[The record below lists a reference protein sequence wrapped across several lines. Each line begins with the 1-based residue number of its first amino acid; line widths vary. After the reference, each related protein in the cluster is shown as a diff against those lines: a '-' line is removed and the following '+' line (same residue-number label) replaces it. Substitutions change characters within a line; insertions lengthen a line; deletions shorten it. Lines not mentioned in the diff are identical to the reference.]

1 MPNFSLD
8 DRVFETAAQRFP
20 TPFYLYDEH
29 GIRQAARELNTA
41 FRWNE
46 GFREYYAVKAL
57 PNPAV
62 LRALMEEGCGLDC
75 SSLPELILAQRLGAK
90 DGDIMFSANAMPGSE
105 LAFARRLG
113 AVINLDDSSDVD
125 LLAHNGGVPELVS
138 VRVNPGRDLNKH
150 NGIMGNPEDAK
161 FGWMPSQIPE
171 GLERLKEMG
180 AERFALHAMTVSNT
194 LHEEYF
200 ASSAAWLFR
209 LGLEL
214 ESGSGLKLDFVNL
227 SGGLG
232 IPYRPRERP
241 VDLPRVSSLVR
252 EEYQKAFGA
261 RRDVAL
267 KTELGRLITGP
278 FGWLVTRA
286 IHRKETYR
294 TYIGLDAS
302 ASNLMRPAMYR
313 AYHHVSVCGKRASPE
328 EEVVDLT
335 GALCENNDKFAV
347 QRALPRIDPG
357 DLLLIH
363 DAGAHGHAM
372 GYQYNGRLR
381 CAEVLYTKKGDFRLI
396 RRAETPE
403 DYFRTLV
410 EA

>member
-1 MPNFSLD
+1 MPNYSLD
-8 DRVFETAAQRFP
+8 DAVFEAAAKRFP
-20 TPFYLYDEH
+20 TPFYLYDER
-29 GIRQAARELNTA
+29 GIRQAARALNAA
-41 FRWNE
+41 FAWNE

-57 PNPAV
+57 PNHAV

-75 SSLPELILAQRLGAK
+75 SSMPELLLAQQLGAK
-90 DGDIMFSANAMPGSE
+90 DADIMFSANAMPGEE
-105 LAFARRLG
+105 LGFARRLG
-113 AVINLDDSSDVD
+113 ALINLDDRSDAD
-125 LLAHNGGVPELVS
+125 LLAQNGGVPETVS
-138 VRVNPGRDLNKH
+138 IRVNPGRDLNGH
-150 NGIMGNPEDAK
+150 NGIMGGAEDSK

-171 GLERLKEMG
+171 GLKVLKAYG
-180 AERFALHAMTVSNT
+180 AKRFALHAMTVSNT

-200 ASSAAWLFR
+200 ACSAAYLFK

-214 ESGSGLKLDFVNL
+214 ESESGLRLAFVNL

-232 IPYRPRERP
+232 IPYRPEERP
-241 VDLPRVSSLVR
+241 VDLQRVSCLVR
-252 EEYQKAFGA
+252 AEYEKALGG
-261 RRDVAL
+261 RRDVAI
-267 KTELGRLITGP
+267 KTELGRLVTGP

-286 IHRKETYR
+286 IHRKDTYR

-302 ASNLMRPAMYR
+302 ASNLMRPAMYG

-328 EEVVDLT
+328 EEVADLT
-335 GALCENNDKFAV
+335 GPLCENNDKFAI
-347 QRALPRIDPG
+347 QRSLPRISLG

-381 CAEVLYTKKGDFRLI
+381 CAEVLHTQEGDLRLI

-403 DYFRTLV
+403 DYFRTLA